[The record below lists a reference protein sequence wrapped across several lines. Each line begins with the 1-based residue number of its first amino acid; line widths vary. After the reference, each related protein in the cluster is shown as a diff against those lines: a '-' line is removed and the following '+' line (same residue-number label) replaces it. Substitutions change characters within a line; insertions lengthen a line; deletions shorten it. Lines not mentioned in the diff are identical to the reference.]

1 MIPESSEKFVDLQ
14 LKTLPDSDGYR
25 FLKIISLTHCTLM
38 LIILMIVILT
48 KAKLK
53 CMSLLYGK
61 QLLISYY
68 DMIFDINF
76 FIQILQTTIREK
88 DQNIQGQAML
98 ISKLS
103 AKVENYEEEI
113 AEMKEQVEKANH
125 ALKLESEKFDM
136 KLRETQKYFE
146 ESLQESQG
154 LVASLRENVKVK
166 DDELLMREND
176 LRELISRHEKDI
188 QRIMAKGE
196 VDLQDHVLK
205 MLEQKLKDTNEVLE
219 GKIKVIEVLQKEV
232 TAKDR
237 EIEEGL
243 HVQKN
248 FKEKL
253 QTTSEQLMLMQA
265 NIVDMEIQWK
275 DEKKKLDAKIRD
287 LIEKQELER
296 TEKELTVQ
304 TMQGQLYQYQ
314 TAYTQ
319 AVTQYNSLQERFHHS
334 TRPGGAVPAAQ
345 VQPVEETKLQAPEQ
359 MDATAQVMADLKEK
373 LLEKEKIIKEL
384 EHFKSDFEAAHVQ
397 LEDLQKKMD
406 SKVEELK
413 KNLKAAEDTSA
424 KNIKQKA
431 QLTAKIK
438 NLEKEN
444 GELKVRITKD

>member
-1 MIPESSEKFVDLQ
+1 M
-14 LKTLPDSDGYR
+14 R
-25 FLKIISLTHCTLM
+25 
-38 LIILMIVILT
+38 
-48 KAKLK
+48 
-53 CMSLLYGK
+53 
-61 QLLISYY
+61 
-68 DMIFDINF
+68 FDIDF

-166 DDELLMREND
+166 DDELLLREND
-176 LRELISRHEKDI
+176 LRELISKHEKDI

-359 MDATAQVMADLKEK
+359 MDATAQVMADLKGK

-424 KNIKQKA
+424 KNLKQKA

-438 NLEKEN
+438 TLEKEN
-444 GELKVRITKD
+444 GELKVRITED

>member
-1 MIPESSEKFVDLQ
+1 MIPESSEKFVDIQ

-48 KAKLK
+48 EAKLK

-61 QLLISYY
+61 QLLICYY
-68 DMIFDINF
+68 HMIFDIDF

-237 EIEEGL
+237 EIEESL

-359 MDATAQVMADLKEK
+359 MDATAQVMADLKGK

-424 KNIKQKA
+424 KNLKQKA

-438 NLEKEN
+438 TLEKEN
-444 GELKVRITKD
+444 GELKVRISED

>member
-1 MIPESSEKFVDLQ
+1 
-14 LKTLPDSDGYR
+14 
-25 FLKIISLTHCTLM
+25 
-38 LIILMIVILT
+38 
-48 KAKLK
+48 
-53 CMSLLYGK
+53 
-61 QLLISYY
+61 
-68 DMIFDINF
+68 MIFDIDF

-359 MDATAQVMADLKEK
+359 MDATAQVMADLKGK

-424 KNIKQKA
+424 KNLKQKA

-438 NLEKEN
+438 TLEKEN
-444 GELKVRITKD
+444 GELKVRISED

>member
-1 MIPESSEKFVDLQ
+1 
-14 LKTLPDSDGYR
+14 
-25 FLKIISLTHCTLM
+25 
-38 LIILMIVILT
+38 
-48 KAKLK
+48 
-53 CMSLLYGK
+53 
-61 QLLISYY
+61 
-68 DMIFDINF
+68 MIFDINF

-253 QTTSEQLMLMQA
+253 QSTSEQLMLMQA

-359 MDATAQVMADLKEK
+359 MDATAQVMADLKGK

-424 KNIKQKA
+424 KNLKQKA

-438 NLEKEN
+438 TLEKEN
-444 GELKVRITKD
+444 GELKVRITED

>member
-1 MIPESSEKFVDLQ
+1 
-14 LKTLPDSDGYR
+14 
-25 FLKIISLTHCTLM
+25 M

-61 QLLISYY
+61 QLLICYY
-68 DMIFDINF
+68 DMIFDIDF

-253 QTTSEQLMLMQA
+253 QSTSEQLMLMQA

-424 KNIKQKA
+424 KNLKQKA

>member
-1 MIPESSEKFVDLQ
+1 
-14 LKTLPDSDGYR
+14 
-25 FLKIISLTHCTLM
+25 
-38 LIILMIVILT
+38 
-48 KAKLK
+48 
-53 CMSLLYGK
+53 
-61 QLLISYY
+61 
-68 DMIFDINF
+68 MIFDINF

-205 MLEQKLKDTNEVLE
+205 MLEQKLRDTNEVLE

-359 MDATAQVMADLKEK
+359 MDATAQVMADLKGK

-424 KNIKQKA
+424 KNLKQKA

-438 NLEKEN
+438 TLEKEN
-444 GELKVRITKD
+444 GELKVRITED

>member
-1 MIPESSEKFVDLQ
+1 
-14 LKTLPDSDGYR
+14 
-25 FLKIISLTHCTLM
+25 M

-48 KAKLK
+48 EAKLK

-61 QLLISYY
+61 QLLICYY
-68 DMIFDINF
+68 HMIFDIDF

-166 DDELLMREND
+166 DDELLLREND

-359 MDATAQVMADLKEK
+359 MDATAQVMADLKGK

-424 KNIKQKA
+424 KNLKQKA

-438 NLEKEN
+438 TLEKEN
-444 GELKVRITKD
+444 GELKVRISED

>member
-1 MIPESSEKFVDLQ
+1 
-14 LKTLPDSDGYR
+14 
-25 FLKIISLTHCTLM
+25 
-38 LIILMIVILT
+38 
-48 KAKLK
+48 
-53 CMSLLYGK
+53 
-61 QLLISYY
+61 
-68 DMIFDINF
+68 MIFDIDF

-424 KNIKQKA
+424 KNLKQKA

-438 NLEKEN
+438 TLEKEN
-444 GELKVRITKD
+444 GELKVRISED

>member
-1 MIPESSEKFVDLQ
+1 
-14 LKTLPDSDGYR
+14 
-25 FLKIISLTHCTLM
+25 
-38 LIILMIVILT
+38 
-48 KAKLK
+48 
-53 CMSLLYGK
+53 
-61 QLLISYY
+61 
-68 DMIFDINF
+68 MIFDIDF

-359 MDATAQVMADLKEK
+359 MDATAQVMADLKGK

-384 EHFKSDFEAAHVQ
+384 EHFKSDFEAVHVQ

-424 KNIKQKA
+424 KNLKQKA

-438 NLEKEN
+438 TLEKEN
-444 GELKVRITKD
+444 GELKVRITED

>member
-1 MIPESSEKFVDLQ
+1 
-14 LKTLPDSDGYR
+14 
-25 FLKIISLTHCTLM
+25 
-38 LIILMIVILT
+38 
-48 KAKLK
+48 
-53 CMSLLYGK
+53 
-61 QLLISYY
+61 
-68 DMIFDINF
+68 MIFDINF

-125 ALKLESEKFDM
+125 ALKLESEKFGM

-166 DDELLMREND
+166 DDELLLREND
-176 LRELISRHEKDI
+176 LRELISKHEKDI

-424 KNIKQKA
+424 KNLKQKA

-438 NLEKEN
+438 TLEKEN
-444 GELKVRITKD
+444 GELKVRITEEFRDGVNNNVK

>member
-1 MIPESSEKFVDLQ
+1 
-14 LKTLPDSDGYR
+14 
-25 FLKIISLTHCTLM
+25 
-38 LIILMIVILT
+38 
-48 KAKLK
+48 
-53 CMSLLYGK
+53 
-61 QLLISYY
+61 
-68 DMIFDINF
+68 MIFDIDF

-334 TRPGGAVPAAQ
+334 TRPGGAVPVAQ

-359 MDATAQVMADLKEK
+359 MDATAQVMADLKGK
-373 LLEKEKIIKEL
+373 LLEKKKIIKEL

-424 KNIKQKA
+424 KNLKQKA

-438 NLEKEN
+438 TLEKEN
-444 GELKVRITKD
+444 GELKVRITED

>member
-14 LKTLPDSDGYR
+14 LKTLPDTDGYR
-25 FLKIISLTHCTLM
+25 FLKIISLTHCTLI

-61 QLLISYY
+61 QLLICYY
-68 DMIFDINF
+68 YMIFDINF
-76 FIQILQTTIREK
+76 FIQILQTTIKEK

-166 DDELLMREND
+166 DDELLLREND
-176 LRELISRHEKDI
+176 LRELISKHEKDI

-359 MDATAQVMADLKEK
+359 MDATAQVMADLKGK

-424 KNIKQKA
+424 KNLKQKA

-438 NLEKEN
+438 TLEKEN
-444 GELKVRITKD
+444 GELKVRISED

>member
-1 MIPESSEKFVDLQ
+1 
-14 LKTLPDSDGYR
+14 
-25 FLKIISLTHCTLM
+25 
-38 LIILMIVILT
+38 
-48 KAKLK
+48 
-53 CMSLLYGK
+53 MSLLYGK

-359 MDATAQVMADLKEK
+359 MDATAQVMADLKGK

-424 KNIKQKA
+424 KNLKQKA

-438 NLEKEN
+438 TLEKEN
-444 GELKVRITKD
+444 GELKVRITEEFRDGVNNNVK

>member
-1 MIPESSEKFVDLQ
+1 
-14 LKTLPDSDGYR
+14 
-25 FLKIISLTHCTLM
+25 
-38 LIILMIVILT
+38 
-48 KAKLK
+48 
-53 CMSLLYGK
+53 MSLLYGK
-61 QLLISYY
+61 QILICYY

-359 MDATAQVMADLKEK
+359 MDATAQVMADLKGK

-424 KNIKQKA
+424 KNLKQKA
-431 QLTAKIK
+431 QFTAKIK
-438 NLEKEN
+438 TLEKEN

>member
-1 MIPESSEKFVDLQ
+1 
-14 LKTLPDSDGYR
+14 
-25 FLKIISLTHCTLM
+25 
-38 LIILMIVILT
+38 
-48 KAKLK
+48 
-53 CMSLLYGK
+53 
-61 QLLISYY
+61 
-68 DMIFDINF
+68 MIFDINF

-166 DDELLMREND
+166 NDELLMREND

-359 MDATAQVMADLKEK
+359 MDATAQVMADLKGK

-424 KNIKQKA
+424 KNLKQKA

-438 NLEKEN
+438 TLEKEN
-444 GELKVRITKD
+444 GELKVRITED

>member
-1 MIPESSEKFVDLQ
+1 
-14 LKTLPDSDGYR
+14 
-25 FLKIISLTHCTLM
+25 
-38 LIILMIVILT
+38 
-48 KAKLK
+48 
-53 CMSLLYGK
+53 
-61 QLLISYY
+61 
-68 DMIFDINF
+68 MIFDINS

-359 MDATAQVMADLKEK
+359 MDATAQVMADLKGK

-424 KNIKQKA
+424 KNLKQKA

-438 NLEKEN
+438 TLEKEN
-444 GELKVRITKD
+444 GELKVRISED

>member
-1 MIPESSEKFVDLQ
+1 
-14 LKTLPDSDGYR
+14 
-25 FLKIISLTHCTLM
+25 
-38 LIILMIVILT
+38 
-48 KAKLK
+48 
-53 CMSLLYGK
+53 
-61 QLLISYY
+61 
-68 DMIFDINF
+68 MIFDINF
-76 FIQILQTTIREK
+76 FIQILQTTIKEK

-359 MDATAQVMADLKEK
+359 MDATAQVMADLKGK

-424 KNIKQKA
+424 KNLKQKA

-438 NLEKEN
+438 TLEKEN
-444 GELKVRITKD
+444 GELKVRITEEFRDGVNNNVK

>member
-1 MIPESSEKFVDLQ
+1 
-14 LKTLPDSDGYR
+14 
-25 FLKIISLTHCTLM
+25 
-38 LIILMIVILT
+38 
-48 KAKLK
+48 
-53 CMSLLYGK
+53 
-61 QLLISYY
+61 
-68 DMIFDINF
+68 
-76 FIQILQTTIREK
+76 
-88 DQNIQGQAML
+88 ML

-237 EIEEGL
+237 EIEEGFS
-243 HVQKN
+243 VQKN

-275 DEKKKLDAKIRD
+275 DEKKKLDSKIRD
-287 LIEKQELER
+287 LLEKQELER

-334 TRPGGAVPAAQ
+334 TWPGGAVPAAQ

-359 MDATAQVMADLKEK
+359 MDATAQLMADLKEK
-373 LLEKEKIIKEL
+373 LLEKEKTIKEL

-397 LEDLQKKMD
+397 LEDLQKKME

-413 KNLKAAEDTSA
+413 RSLKAAEDTSA
-424 KNIKQKA
+424 KNLKQKA

-438 NLEKEN
+438 TLEKEN
-444 GELKVRITKD
+444 GELKVRIKLSEE

>member
-1 MIPESSEKFVDLQ
+1 
-14 LKTLPDSDGYR
+14 
-25 FLKIISLTHCTLM
+25 
-38 LIILMIVILT
+38 
-48 KAKLK
+48 
-53 CMSLLYGK
+53 
-61 QLLISYY
+61 
-68 DMIFDINF
+68 MIFDINF

-176 LRELISRHEKDI
+176 LRELISKHEKDI

-359 MDATAQVMADLKEK
+359 MDATAQVMADLKGK

-424 KNIKQKA
+424 KNLKQKA

-438 NLEKEN
+438 TLEKEN
-444 GELKVRITKD
+444 GELKVRITED

>member
-1 MIPESSEKFVDLQ
+1 MIQESSEKFVDIQ

-61 QLLISYY
+61 QLLICYY

-113 AEMKEQVEKANH
+113 ADMKEQVEKANH

-166 DDELLMREND
+166 DDELLIREND

-253 QTTSEQLMLMQA
+253 QSTSEQLMLMQA

-359 MDATAQVMADLKEK
+359 MDATAQVMADLKGK

-424 KNIKQKA
+424 KNLKQKA

-438 NLEKEN
+438 TLEKEN

>member
-1 MIPESSEKFVDLQ
+1 
-14 LKTLPDSDGYR
+14 
-25 FLKIISLTHCTLM
+25 
-38 LIILMIVILT
+38 
-48 KAKLK
+48 
-53 CMSLLYGK
+53 
-61 QLLISYY
+61 
-68 DMIFDINF
+68 MIFDINS

-237 EIEEGL
+237 EIEESL

-359 MDATAQVMADLKEK
+359 MDATAQVMADLKGK

-384 EHFKSDFEAAHVQ
+384 EHFKTDFEAAHVQ

-424 KNIKQKA
+424 KNLKQKA

-438 NLEKEN
+438 TLEKEN
-444 GELKVRITKD
+444 GELKVRITED

>member
-1 MIPESSEKFVDLQ
+1 
-14 LKTLPDSDGYR
+14 
-25 FLKIISLTHCTLM
+25 
-38 LIILMIVILT
+38 
-48 KAKLK
+48 
-53 CMSLLYGK
+53 MSLLYGK

-359 MDATAQVMADLKEK
+359 MDATAQVMADLKGK

-424 KNIKQKA
+424 KNLKQKA

-438 NLEKEN
+438 TLEKEN
-444 GELKVRITKD
+444 GELKVRISED

>member
-1 MIPESSEKFVDLQ
+1 
-14 LKTLPDSDGYR
+14 
-25 FLKIISLTHCTLM
+25 
-38 LIILMIVILT
+38 
-48 KAKLK
+48 
-53 CMSLLYGK
+53 
-61 QLLISYY
+61 
-68 DMIFDINF
+68 MIFDIDF

-359 MDATAQVMADLKEK
+359 MDATAQVMADLKGK

-384 EHFKSDFEAAHVQ
+384 EHFKSDFEAVHVQ

-424 KNIKQKA
+424 KNLKQKA

-438 NLEKEN
+438 TLEKEN
-444 GELKVRITKD
+444 GELKVRITEDLMYLWIAALRKSDFESKELYNGMLHTL

>member
-1 MIPESSEKFVDLQ
+1 ME
-14 LKTLPDSDGYR
+14 
-25 FLKIISLTHCTLM
+25 
-38 LIILMIVILT
+38 
-48 KAKLK
+48 
-53 CMSLLYGK
+53 
-61 QLLISYY
+61 ISYY

-359 MDATAQVMADLKEK
+359 MDATAQVMADLKGK

-424 KNIKQKA
+424 KNLKQKA

-438 NLEKEN
+438 TLEKEN
-444 GELKVRITKD
+444 GELKVRITED

>member
-1 MIPESSEKFVDLQ
+1 
-14 LKTLPDSDGYR
+14 
-25 FLKIISLTHCTLM
+25 
-38 LIILMIVILT
+38 
-48 KAKLK
+48 
-53 CMSLLYGK
+53 
-61 QLLISYY
+61 
-68 DMIFDINF
+68 MIFDINF
-76 FIQILQTTIREK
+76 FIQILQTTIKEK

-166 DDELLMREND
+166 DDELLLREND
-176 LRELISRHEKDI
+176 LRELISKHEKDI

-359 MDATAQVMADLKEK
+359 MDATAQVMADLKGK

-424 KNIKQKA
+424 KNLKQKA

-438 NLEKEN
+438 TLEKEN
-444 GELKVRITKD
+444 GELKVRISED

>member
-1 MIPESSEKFVDLQ
+1 
-14 LKTLPDSDGYR
+14 
-25 FLKIISLTHCTLM
+25 
-38 LIILMIVILT
+38 
-48 KAKLK
+48 
-53 CMSLLYGK
+53 
-61 QLLISYY
+61 
-68 DMIFDINF
+68 MIFDIDF

-113 AEMKEQVEKANH
+113 AEMKEQDEKANH

-424 KNIKQKA
+424 KNLKQKA

-438 NLEKEN
+438 TLEKEN
-444 GELKVRITKD
+444 GELKVRITED

>member
-1 MIPESSEKFVDLQ
+1 
-14 LKTLPDSDGYR
+14 
-25 FLKIISLTHCTLM
+25 
-38 LIILMIVILT
+38 
-48 KAKLK
+48 
-53 CMSLLYGK
+53 
-61 QLLISYY
+61 
-68 DMIFDINF
+68 MIFDINF

-146 ESLQESQG
+146 ESLTESQG

-248 FKEKL
+248 FKGKL

-359 MDATAQVMADLKEK
+359 MDATAQVMADLKGK

-424 KNIKQKA
+424 KNLKQKA

-444 GELKVRITKD
+444 GELKVRITED

>member
-1 MIPESSEKFVDLQ
+1 M
-14 LKTLPDSDGYR
+14 R
-25 FLKIISLTHCTLM
+25 
-38 LIILMIVILT
+38 
-48 KAKLK
+48 
-53 CMSLLYGK
+53 
-61 QLLISYY
+61 
-68 DMIFDINF
+68 FDINF
-76 FIQILQTTIREK
+76 FMQILQTTIREK

-166 DDELLMREND
+166 DDELLLREND
-176 LRELISRHEKDI
+176 LRELISKHEKDI

-237 EIEEGL
+237 DIEEGL

-359 MDATAQVMADLKEK
+359 MDATAQVMADLKGK

-424 KNIKQKA
+424 KNLKQKA

-438 NLEKEN
+438 TLEKEN
-444 GELKVRITKD
+444 GELKVRISED

>member
-1 MIPESSEKFVDLQ
+1 
-14 LKTLPDSDGYR
+14 
-25 FLKIISLTHCTLM
+25 
-38 LIILMIVILT
+38 
-48 KAKLK
+48 
-53 CMSLLYGK
+53 
-61 QLLISYY
+61 
-68 DMIFDINF
+68 MIFDIDF

-319 AVTQYNSLQERFHHS
+319 AMTQYNSLQERFHHS

-359 MDATAQVMADLKEK
+359 MDATAQVMADLKGK

-424 KNIKQKA
+424 KNLKQKA

-438 NLEKEN
+438 TLEKEN

>member
-1 MIPESSEKFVDLQ
+1 
-14 LKTLPDSDGYR
+14 
-25 FLKIISLTHCTLM
+25 
-38 LIILMIVILT
+38 
-48 KAKLK
+48 
-53 CMSLLYGK
+53 
-61 QLLISYY
+61 
-68 DMIFDINF
+68 MIFDINF

-334 TRPGGAVPAAQ
+334 TRPGEPFLLLRYNRWRR
-345 VQPVEETKLQAPEQ
+345 PNSRLPSRWTLQLKWWLI
-359 MDATAQVMADLKEK
+359 LKE
-373 LLEKEKIIKEL
+373 
-384 EHFKSDFEAAHVQ
+384 
-397 LEDLQKKMD
+397 
-406 SKVEELK
+406 
-413 KNLKAAEDTSA
+413 NC
-424 KNIKQKA
+424 
-431 QLTAKIK
+431 
-438 NLEKEN
+438 
-444 GELKVRITKD
+444 

>member
-1 MIPESSEKFVDLQ
+1 
-14 LKTLPDSDGYR
+14 
-25 FLKIISLTHCTLM
+25 
-38 LIILMIVILT
+38 
-48 KAKLK
+48 
-53 CMSLLYGK
+53 
-61 QLLISYY
+61 
-68 DMIFDINF
+68 MIFDINF

-146 ESLQESQG
+146 ESLTESQG

-359 MDATAQVMADLKEK
+359 MDATAQVMADLKGK

-424 KNIKQKA
+424 KNLKQKA

-438 NLEKEN
+438 TLEKEN

>member
-1 MIPESSEKFVDLQ
+1 
-14 LKTLPDSDGYR
+14 
-25 FLKIISLTHCTLM
+25 
-38 LIILMIVILT
+38 
-48 KAKLK
+48 
-53 CMSLLYGK
+53 
-61 QLLISYY
+61 
-68 DMIFDINF
+68 MIFDIDF

-125 ALKLESEKFDM
+125 AFKLESEKFDM

-166 DDELLMREND
+166 DDELLLREND
-176 LRELISRHEKDI
+176 LRELISKHEKDI

-359 MDATAQVMADLKEK
+359 MDATAQVMADLKGK

-424 KNIKQKA
+424 KNLKQKA

-438 NLEKEN
+438 TLEKEN
-444 GELKVRITKD
+444 GELKVRISED

>member
-1 MIPESSEKFVDLQ
+1 
-14 LKTLPDSDGYR
+14 
-25 FLKIISLTHCTLM
+25 
-38 LIILMIVILT
+38 
-48 KAKLK
+48 
-53 CMSLLYGK
+53 
-61 QLLISYY
+61 
-68 DMIFDINF
+68 MIFDINF

-136 KLRETQKYFE
+136 KLTETQKYFE

-359 MDATAQVMADLKEK
+359 MDATAQVMADLKGK

-384 EHFKSDFEAAHVQ
+384 EHFKTDFEAAHVQ

-424 KNIKQKA
+424 KNLKQKA

-438 NLEKEN
+438 TLEKEN
-444 GELKVRITKD
+444 GEIKVRITKD

>member
-1 MIPESSEKFVDLQ
+1 
-14 LKTLPDSDGYR
+14 
-25 FLKIISLTHCTLM
+25 
-38 LIILMIVILT
+38 
-48 KAKLK
+48 
-53 CMSLLYGK
+53 MSLLYGK
-61 QLLISYY
+61 QFLICYY
-68 DMIFDINF
+68 YMIFDIDF

-359 MDATAQVMADLKEK
+359 MDATAQVMADLKGK

-424 KNIKQKA
+424 KNLKQKA

-438 NLEKEN
+438 TLEKEN
-444 GELKVRITKD
+444 GELKVRITED

>member
-1 MIPESSEKFVDLQ
+1 
-14 LKTLPDSDGYR
+14 
-25 FLKIISLTHCTLM
+25 
-38 LIILMIVILT
+38 
-48 KAKLK
+48 
-53 CMSLLYGK
+53 
-61 QLLISYY
+61 
-68 DMIFDINF
+68 MIFDIDF

-359 MDATAQVMADLKEK
+359 MDATAQVMADLKGK

-424 KNIKQKA
+424 KNLKQKA

-438 NLEKEN
+438 TLEKEN
-444 GELKVRITKD
+444 GELKVRITED

>member
-1 MIPESSEKFVDLQ
+1 MISESSEKFVDIQ

-48 KAKLK
+48 EAKLK

-61 QLLISYY
+61 QLLICYY
-68 DMIFDINF
+68 HMIFDIDF

-359 MDATAQVMADLKEK
+359 MDATAQVMADLKGK

-424 KNIKQKA
+424 KNLKQKA

-438 NLEKEN
+438 TLEKEN
-444 GELKVRITKD
+444 GELKVRITED

>member
-1 MIPESSEKFVDLQ
+1 
-14 LKTLPDSDGYR
+14 
-25 FLKIISLTHCTLM
+25 
-38 LIILMIVILT
+38 
-48 KAKLK
+48 
-53 CMSLLYGK
+53 MSLLYGK
-61 QLLISYY
+61 QLLICYY
-68 DMIFDINF
+68 YMIFDIDF

-125 ALKLESEKFDM
+125 AFKLESEKFDM

-359 MDATAQVMADLKEK
+359 MDATAQVMADLKGK

-424 KNIKQKA
+424 KNLKQKA

-438 NLEKEN
+438 TLEKEN
-444 GELKVRITKD
+444 GELKVRISED

>member
-1 MIPESSEKFVDLQ
+1 
-14 LKTLPDSDGYR
+14 
-25 FLKIISLTHCTLM
+25 
-38 LIILMIVILT
+38 
-48 KAKLK
+48 
-53 CMSLLYGK
+53 
-61 QLLISYY
+61 
-68 DMIFDINF
+68 MIFDIDF

-359 MDATAQVMADLKEK
+359 MDATAQVMADLKGK

-424 KNIKQKA
+424 KNLKQKA

-438 NLEKEN
+438 TLEKEN
-444 GELKVRITKD
+444 GELKVRMTEDLMYLWIAALRKSDFESKKLYNGMLHTL

>member
-1 MIPESSEKFVDLQ
+1 
-14 LKTLPDSDGYR
+14 
-25 FLKIISLTHCTLM
+25 M

-53 CMSLLYGK
+53 YMSLLYGK
-61 QLLISYY
+61 QLLICYY
-68 DMIFDINF
+68 YMIFDIDF
-76 FIQILQTTIREK
+76 FIQILQTTIKEK

-176 LRELISRHEKDI
+176 LRELISKHEKDI

-359 MDATAQVMADLKEK
+359 MDATAQVMADLKGK

-424 KNIKQKA
+424 KNLKQKA

-438 NLEKEN
+438 TLEKEN
-444 GELKVRITKD
+444 GELKVRISED

>member
-1 MIPESSEKFVDLQ
+1 
-14 LKTLPDSDGYR
+14 
-25 FLKIISLTHCTLM
+25 M

-61 QLLISYY
+61 QLLICYY
-68 DMIFDINF
+68 YVIFDINS

-253 QTTSEQLMLMQA
+253 QSTSEQLMLMQA

-275 DEKKKLDAKIRD
+275 DEKRKLDAKIRD

-359 MDATAQVMADLKEK
+359 MDATAQVMADLKGK

-384 EHFKSDFEAAHVQ
+384 EHFKTDFEAAHVQ

-413 KNLKAAEDTSA
+413 KNLKATEDTSA
-424 KNIKQKA
+424 KNLKQKA

-438 NLEKEN
+438 TLEKEN
-444 GELKVRITKD
+444 GELKVRITED